1 MKYFSQ
7 IVYIVL
13 FSLAGE
19 LLQALIPL
27 PIPAAIYGLLLMLI
41 ALVTGILKIEQ
52 VQETSDF
59 LISIMPILYVPICVR
74 VLEYWGIISENAAA
88 IFIISIVSTV
98 IVFGI
103 SGRITQRIM
112 RKKHKEEQNNG

>member
-27 PIPAAIYGLLLMLI
+27 PIPAAIYGLVLMLI

>member
-27 PIPAAIYGLLLMLI
+27 PIPAAIYGLALMLA
-41 ALVTGILKIEQ
+41 ALATGILKLEQ

-103 SGRITQRIM
+103 SGRLTQRFM
-112 RKKHKEEQNNG
+112 QRKRKEEKDND